1 MNNAIKPIAEVKT
14 VLQTRIVKIYLN
26 FTIILCK
33 EKKDEK
39 R

>member
-14 VLQTRIVKIYLN
+14 VIQTRIVKIYLN

-33 EKKDEK
+33 EKEDEK